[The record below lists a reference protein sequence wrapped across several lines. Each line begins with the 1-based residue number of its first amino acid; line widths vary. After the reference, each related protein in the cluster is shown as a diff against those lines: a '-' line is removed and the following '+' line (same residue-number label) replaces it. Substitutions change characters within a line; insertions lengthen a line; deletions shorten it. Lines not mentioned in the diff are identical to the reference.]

1 MFIVEI
7 KLTIYVSNFL
17 ISKSV
22 HRIKFCI
29 KYLGE
34 QEWKRKIIFF
44 KFRSNLLYYQSKIA
58 ACWCDGA
65 SGSTTLTSYLEPRAL
80 KIEVRIFICGEWCGY
95 QVKWLS
101 GGWPLWFYCQ
111 QKSQSTSYL
120 WIQKYFQIPI
130 NIGHFGLDNQNFV
143 CSMLGWPS
151 RAPNLICSWCKMLSK
166 IWNTCKK
173 SCFLEHLVCF

>member
-130 NIGHFGLDNQNFV
+130 NIGHFWAWQPKL
-143 CSMLGWPS
+143 CMLGW
-151 RAPNLICSWCKMLSK
+151 
-166 IWNTCKK
+166 T
-173 SCFLEHLVCF
+173 LVCYKCPRMKLLERWTGSKYDF